1 MFEDILL
8 PAEAP
13 TTHIDI
19 EYPVDENVESHN
31 HSELVNIMK
40 ELVDANLKE
49 EITFKS
55 MVGGVTN
62 TLFKSSFITGQGNN
76 KSVIIRL
83 YGKGSEQFIDRKQE
97 AYIQY
102 LLSKNGVGP
111 QFYGTFNNGCVY
123 GYVEGDQL
131 QLEDLESKFIL
142 DMIGDQ
148 VARWHSLD
156 FKLNKTPM
164 MVSNIHSW
172 IQTTEALVC
181 TNSMIDIDVEY
192 YKKESLQLLDFL
204 QNQYSS
210 SLSSPHIKFCH
221 NDLIPRNMIYNRHRE
236 VVKFIDFEYS
246 GYNYRGYDI
255 GNFFCEFSGLDLD
268 YTKYPSVSIQKQ
280 FIKHYLESLT
290 QLKQH
295 QNNNNNNNI
304 SSTSSITNEKKYEA
318 SEEEIHQLYIEANH
332 FSLGSH
338 LMWGFWG
345 IVQHFSSSIEFDYL
359 DYSRKRFKQYDLVKK
374 KVLNLK

>member
-13 TTHIDI
+13 TTHVDV
-19 EYPVDENVESHN
+19 EYPVDENDEN
-31 HSELVNIMK
+31 YSELVQIMK

-49 EITFKS
+49 EITFKP

-156 FKLNKTPM
+156 FKLNNKSPM

-192 YKKESLQLLDFL
+192 YKKESFALLDLL
-204 QNQYSS
+204 QKQYPVT
-210 SLSSPHIKFCH
+210 SPYIKFCH

-246 GYNYRGYDI
+246 GYNYRGYDL

-280 FIKHYLESLT
+280 FIKHYLESLS
-290 QLKQH
+290 QLNHLKLNGDD
-295 QNNNNNNNI
+295 NNNSDNSTA
-304 SSTSSITNEKKYEA
+304 SSPPPPPP

-345 IVQHFSSSIEFDYL
+345 IVQHFSSSIDFDYL
-359 DYSRKRFKQYDLVKK
+359 DYSKKRFKQYDLVKK
-374 KVLNLK
+374 KVLSLK